1 MRRKNKN
8 NYNKQ
13 LHVHEKFVIIIFIFL
28 CPARH
33 RTAIRM
39 TWRRCWVSQCFF
51 FLFFFLN
58 FFFRRG
64 IYFTSWLFAFY
75 SLSLFTSLRH
85 LLLKSKCENDFLTA
99 ACCYSEQSVVLSNF
113 VLYGH
118 FSIAFVGV
126 VQHIWRLLLQ
136 NFVIFHPSPTTKGV
150 KLKYWIEIAK

>member
-75 SLSLFTSLRH
+75 SLVIYKLEAPVIEIEMWKWLSDCC
-85 LLLKSKCENDFLTA
+85 LLLFRAICRSFKLCTIRTFFNRFCW
-99 ACCYSEQSVVLSNF
+99 CCSTHLKTSTSEF
-113 VLYGH
+113 CH
-118 FSIAFVGV
+118 FSSIT
-126 VQHIWRLLLQ
+126 
-136 NFVIFHPSPTTKGV
+136 ND
-150 KLKYWIEIAK
+150 